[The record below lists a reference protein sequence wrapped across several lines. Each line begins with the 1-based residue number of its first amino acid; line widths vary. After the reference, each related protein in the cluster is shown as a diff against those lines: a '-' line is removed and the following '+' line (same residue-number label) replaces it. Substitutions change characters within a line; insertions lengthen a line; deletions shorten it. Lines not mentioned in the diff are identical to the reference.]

1 MQSEVIDLLDMADGA
16 GGGLPPPAGA
26 MGGGGAE
33 RGGAPRSPSP
43 LPVLGAS
50 SSLHG
55 APSLTPPRG
64 EVACCLRKLS
74 VRCLRLRDAEGVP
87 LGLPCGGAGSHFAC
101 AACLEKYVGERPGR
115 TIVCEGCLQASGVQA
130 PYSIGGLAALVDAL
144 ASRLRVEQRP
154 LLQPLPPGSLD
165 YAFAAHLF
173 FFFRRAVPS
182 RQRDCAHR
190 GRHQPPPVARVRF
203 PPPTHRG
210 APAAADRS
218 FMNSNL
224 ARAVGVHVRRAPL
237 VNSSSPCACIH
248 DRVI

>member
-43 LPVLGAS
+43 LPVVGAS

-173 FFFRRAVPS
+173 FSGGQSLRANEIVRIEAVTSPRLWREYASRRQLIAVRLP
-182 RQRDCAHR
+182 QRI
-190 GRHQPPPVARVRF
+190 
-203 PPPTHRG
+203 
-210 APAAADRS
+210 DRS
-218 FMNSNL
+218 
-224 ARAVGVHVRRAPL
+224 
-237 VNSSSPCACIH
+237 
-248 DRVI
+248 